1 MAYILREAEELS
13 LSFRPAE
20 PADDSFLRELYART
34 HGRELQLLPMPAAQ
48 LTALLNMQFQAQRQ
62 FYQAQY
68 PHSERLLILIDGD
81 PVGHLWLA
89 AGPDEWRILDIAL
102 LSEYRRHG
110 TGTAVLNGVIEK
122 ARESEKPLR
131 LSVQRAN
138 PDALRLYRQLG
149 FKEISDNGASIEMEF
164 PR

>member
-1 MAYILREAEELS
+1 MAFILREAEELS

-20 PADDSFLRELYART
+20 PADDPFLRELYAST

-48 LTALLNMQFQAQRQ
+48 LAALLNMQFQGQRQ
-62 FYQAQY
+62 FYKAQY
-68 PHSERLLILIDGD
+68 PNSERLLLLIDGD

-89 AGPDEWRILDIAL
+89 AGPEEWRILDIAVL
-102 LSEYRRHG
+102 PEYRRRG
-110 TGTAVLNGVIEK
+110 TGTAALNGVIEK

-131 LSVQRAN
+131 LSVQRTN
-138 PDALRLYRQLG
+138 LDALRLYRHLG
-149 FKEISDNGASIEMEF
+149 FKEIPDSGASIEMEF

>member
-1 MAYILREAEELS
+1 
-13 LSFRPAE
+13 
-20 PADDSFLRELYART
+20 
-34 HGRELQLLPMPAAQ
+34 
-48 LTALLNMQFQAQRQ
+48 
-62 FYQAQY
+62 
-68 PHSERLLILIDGD
+68 
-81 PVGHLWLA
+81 LWLA

-102 LSEYRRHG
+102 LSEYRRRG
-110 TGTAVLNGVIEK
+110 TGTAVLNGMIEK

>member
-1 MAYILREAEELS
+1 MAYILREAEALS

-20 PADDSFLRELYART
+20 PADDSFLLELYASA

-62 FYQAQY
+62 FYKAQY
-68 PHSERLLILIDGD
+68 PNSERLLILIDGD

-102 LSEYRRHG
+102 LPEYRRRRI
-110 TGTAVLNGVIEK
+110 GTAVLNDVIEK

-131 LSVQRAN
+131 LSVQQTN
-138 PDALRLYRQLG
+138 PHALRLYRHLG
-149 FKEISDNGASIEMEF
+149 FKEISGSGASTEMEF